1 MSENEEIMNETE
13 NETMAAE
20 VEAVETVET
29 EATEVEAADEVS
41 AEEEAEVV
49 EAAVDYDDEELMDK
63 MQKAARLLRSRR
75 FAISKEEEAK
85 AERMANIERAIKLL
99 DLKPKMEQKEMSDL
113 LGMRLRELDGLM
125 AEAEAADLVGRIDNA
140 EGDMRKIVVFAAE
153 DAAEGLVELANKK
166 EKLLPELS
174 YEEATELMAALDKVI
189 APLVAMGLDEDRGP
203 RGGRDDRGGRGGDRG
218 GRGGFGD
225 RGGRGGDRGGRGGRG
240 GFGDR
245 GGDRGGRGGFGG
257 NRGGYGD
264 RGGNRGG
271 FGGNRGGDRGG
282 RGGDRG
288 GRNGGGFR
296 GNRFYLRHFTKRRNG
311 PTLQAR
317 QSGNLPFNFGG
328 MTIRS
333 MPPLFKAPFSRVRV
347 FAVVAKTSALP

>member
-20 VEAVETVET
+20 VETVETVET
-29 EATEVEAADEVS
+29 ETAEVEAADEVS

-85 AERMANIERAIKLL
+85 VERMANIERAIKLL

-125 AEAEAADLVGRIDNA
+125 AEAEAADLVGRIDDA

-218 GRGGFGD
+218 GRGGFG
-225 RGGRGGDRGGRGGRG
+225 
-240 GFGDR
+240 
-245 GGDRGGRGGFGG
+245 G

-271 FGGNRGGDRGG
+271 FGGNRGNDRGG

-296 GNRFYLRHFTKRRNG
+296 GNRF
-311 PTLQAR
+311 
-317 QSGNLPFNFGG
+317 
-328 MTIRS
+328 
-333 MPPLFKAPFSRVRV
+333 
-347 FAVVAKTSALP
+347 

>member
-29 EATEVEAADEVS
+29 EAAEVEAADEVS
-41 AEEEAEVV
+41 AEEAEVV
-49 EAAVDYDDEELMDK
+49 EAAADYDDEELMDK

-125 AEAEAADLVGRIDNA
+125 AEAEAADLVGRIDDA

-153 DAAEGLVELANKK
+153 DAAEGLTELANKK

-203 RGGRDDRGGRGGDRG
+203 RGGRGGDRG
-218 GRGGFGD
+218 GRGGD
-225 RGGRGGDRGGRGGRG
+225 RGGRG

-271 FGGNRGGDRGG
+271 FGGNRGNDRGG

-296 GNRFYLRHFTKRRNG
+296 GNRF
-311 PTLQAR
+311 
-317 QSGNLPFNFGG
+317 
-328 MTIRS
+328 
-333 MPPLFKAPFSRVRV
+333 
-347 FAVVAKTSALP
+347 

>member
-13 NETMAAE
+13 NKTMAAE

-29 EATEVEAADEVS
+29 EAAEVEAADEVS
-41 AEEEAEVV
+41 AEEAEVV
-49 EAAVDYDDEELMDK
+49 EAAADYDDEELMDK

-125 AEAEAADLVGRIDNA
+125 AEAEAADLVGRIDDA

-203 RGGRDDRGGRGGDRG
+203 RGGRDDRGGRGG
-218 GRGGFGD
+218 
-225 RGGRGGDRGGRGGRG
+225 RGGDRGGRG

-271 FGGNRGGDRGG
+271 FGGNRGNDRGG

-296 GNRFYLRHFTKRRNG
+296 GNRF
-311 PTLQAR
+311 
-317 QSGNLPFNFGG
+317 
-328 MTIRS
+328 
-333 MPPLFKAPFSRVRV
+333 
-347 FAVVAKTSALP
+347 

>member
-29 EATEVEAADEVS
+29 EAAEVEAADEVS
-41 AEEEAEVV
+41 AEEAEVV
-49 EAAVDYDDEELMDK
+49 EAAADYDDEELMDK

-125 AEAEAADLVGRIDNA
+125 AEAEAADLVGRIDDA

-203 RGGRDDRGGRGGDRG
+203 RGGRDDRGGRGG
-218 GRGGFGD
+218 
-225 RGGRGGDRGGRGGRG
+225 RGGDRGGRG

-271 FGGNRGGDRGG
+271 FGGNRGNDRGG

-296 GNRFYLRHFTKRRNG
+296 GNRF
-311 PTLQAR
+311 
-317 QSGNLPFNFGG
+317 
-328 MTIRS
+328 
-333 MPPLFKAPFSRVRV
+333 
-347 FAVVAKTSALP
+347 

>member
-29 EATEVEAADEVS
+29 EAAEVEAADEVS

-49 EAAVDYDDEELMDK
+49 EAAADYDDEELMDK

-125 AEAEAADLVGRIDNA
+125 AEAEAADLVGRIDDA

-174 YEEATELMAALDKVI
+174 CEEATELMAALDKVI

-203 RGGRDDRGGRGGDRG
+203 RGGRDDRGPRGPRDDRGGRGGDRG

-225 RGGRGGDRGGRGGRG
+225 RGGRGGDRGPRGPRDDRGGRGGNRGGRG
-240 GFGDR
+240 GFGGR

-264 RGGNRGG
+264 RGG
-271 FGGNRGGDRGG
+271 
-282 RGGDRG
+282 
-288 GRNGGGFR
+288 RNGGGFR
-296 GNRFYLRHFTKRRNG
+296 GNRF
-311 PTLQAR
+311 
-317 QSGNLPFNFGG
+317 
-328 MTIRS
+328 
-333 MPPLFKAPFSRVRV
+333 
-347 FAVVAKTSALP
+347 

>member
-29 EATEVEAADEVS
+29 EAAEVEAADEVS

-49 EAAVDYDDEELMDK
+49 EAAADYDDEELMDK

-125 AEAEAADLVGRIDNA
+125 AEAEAADLVGRIDDA

-203 RGGRDDRGGRGGDRG
+203 RGGRDDRGPRGPRDDRGGRG

-225 RGGRGGDRGGRGGRG
+225 RGGRGGDRGPRGPRDDRGGRGGDRGGRG
-240 GFGDR
+240 GFGGR

-271 FGGNRGGDRGG
+271 FGGNRGNDRGG

-296 GNRFYLRHFTKRRNG
+296 GNRF
-311 PTLQAR
+311 
-317 QSGNLPFNFGG
+317 
-328 MTIRS
+328 
-333 MPPLFKAPFSRVRV
+333 
-347 FAVVAKTSALP
+347 

>member
-20 VEAVETVET
+20 VEA
-29 EATEVEAADEVS
+29 ADEVS
-41 AEEEAEVV
+41 AEEEAEAVK
-49 EAAVDYDDEELMDK
+49 AAADYDDEELMDK

-125 AEAEAADLVGRIDNA
+125 AEAEAADLVGRIDDA

-153 DAAEGLVELANKK
+153 DAAEGLTELANKK

-218 GRGGFGD
+218 GRGGD
-225 RGGRGGDRGGRGGRG
+225 RGGRGG
-240 GFGDR
+240 F
-245 GGDRGGRGGFGG
+245 GDRGGRGGFGG

-271 FGGNRGGDRGG
+271 FGGNRGNDRGG

-296 GNRFYLRHFTKRRNG
+296 GNRF
-311 PTLQAR
+311 
-317 QSGNLPFNFGG
+317 
-328 MTIRS
+328 
-333 MPPLFKAPFSRVRV
+333 
-347 FAVVAKTSALP
+347 

>member
-29 EATEVEAADEVS
+29 EAAEVEAADEVS

-113 LGMRLRELDGLM
+113 LGMRLRELDALM
-125 AEAEAADLVGRIDNA
+125 AEAEAADLVGRIDDA

-225 RGGRGGDRGGRGGRG
+225 RGGRGGDRGGRGGFGDRGGRDDRGGRGGDRGGRG

-271 FGGNRGGDRGG
+271 FGGNRGNDRGG

-296 GNRFYLRHFTKRRNG
+296 GNRF
-311 PTLQAR
+311 
-317 QSGNLPFNFGG
+317 
-328 MTIRS
+328 
-333 MPPLFKAPFSRVRV
+333 
-347 FAVVAKTSALP
+347 

>member
-29 EATEVEAADEVS
+29 EAAEVEAADEVS

-125 AEAEAADLVGRIDNA
+125 AEAEAADLVGRIDDA
-140 EGDMRKIVVFAAE
+140 EHDVEFQCQDDFVALGAGHDVLILVKAQKRQHKGQQQQAKRLDPVKSCVILQ
-153 DAAEGLVELANKK
+153 LVEHVIRDKPCQHNADARGHKIG
-166 EKLLPELS
+166 EKHIRVLQFFTF
-174 YEEATELMAALDKVI
+174 ARHI
-189 APLVAMGLDEDRGP
+189 GED
-203 RGGRDDRGGRGGDRG
+203 
-218 GRGGFGD
+218 
-225 RGGRGGDRGGRGGRG
+225 
-240 GFGDR
+240 
-245 GGDRGGRGGFGG
+245 
-257 NRGGYGD
+257 
-264 RGGNRGG
+264 
-271 FGGNRGGDRGG
+271 
-282 RGGDRG
+282 
-288 GRNGGGFR
+288 
-296 GNRFYLRHFTKRRNG
+296 
-311 PTLQAR
+311 
-317 QSGNLPFNFGG
+317 S
-328 MTIRS
+328 
-333 MPPLFKAPFSRVRV
+333 SRI
-347 FAVVAKTSALP
+347 

>member
-29 EATEVEAADEVS
+29 EAAEVEAADEVS
-41 AEEEAEVV
+41 AEEVAEVV
-49 EAAVDYDDEELMDK
+49 EAAADYDDEELMDK

-125 AEAEAADLVGRIDNA
+125 AEAEAADLVGRIDDA

-203 RGGRDDRGGRGGDRG
+203 RGGRGGDRG
-218 GRGGFGD
+218 GRGGD
-225 RGGRGGDRGGRGGRG
+225 RGGRG

-271 FGGNRGGDRGG
+271 FGGNRGNDRGG

-296 GNRFYLRHFTKRRNG
+296 GNRF
-311 PTLQAR
+311 
-317 QSGNLPFNFGG
+317 
-328 MTIRS
+328 
-333 MPPLFKAPFSRVRV
+333 
-347 FAVVAKTSALP
+347 

>member
-29 EATEVEAADEVS
+29 EAAEVEAADEVS
-41 AEEEAEVV
+41 AEEAEVV

-125 AEAEAADLVGRIDNA
+125 AEAEAADLVGRIDDA

-203 RGGRDDRGGRGGDRG
+203 RGGRDDRGPRGPRG
-218 GRGGFGD
+218 GRDD
-225 RGGRGGDRGGRGGRG
+225 RGGRGGDRGDRGGRG
-240 GFGDR
+240 GF
-245 GGDRGGRGGFGG
+245 GDRGGRGGFGG

-271 FGGNRGGDRGG
+271 FGGNRGNDRGG

-296 GNRFYLRHFTKRRNG
+296 GNRF
-311 PTLQAR
+311 
-317 QSGNLPFNFGG
+317 
-328 MTIRS
+328 
-333 MPPLFKAPFSRVRV
+333 
-347 FAVVAKTSALP
+347 

>member
-29 EATEVEAADEVS
+29 EAAEVEAADEVS

-113 LGMRLRELDGLM
+113 LGMRLRELDALM
-125 AEAEAADLVGRIDNA
+125 AEAEAADLVGRIDDA

-166 EKLLPELS
+166 EKLLPEFS

-203 RGGRDDRGGRGGDRG
+203 RGGRDDRGPRGPRDDRGGRGGDRG

-225 RGGRGGDRGGRGGRG
+225 RGGRGSDRGPRGPRDDRGGRGGDRGGRGGFG
-240 GFGDR
+240 GR

-264 RGGNRGG
+264 RGG
-271 FGGNRGGDRGG
+271 
-282 RGGDRG
+282 
-288 GRNGGGFR
+288 RNGGGFR
-296 GNRFYLRHFTKRRNG
+296 GNRF
-311 PTLQAR
+311 
-317 QSGNLPFNFGG
+317 
-328 MTIRS
+328 
-333 MPPLFKAPFSRVRV
+333 
-347 FAVVAKTSALP
+347 

>member
-29 EATEVEAADEVS
+29 EAAEVEAADEVS
-41 AEEEAEVV
+41 AEEAEVV
-49 EAAVDYDDEELMDK
+49 EAAADYDDEELMDK

-125 AEAEAADLVGRIDNA
+125 AEAEAADLVGRIDDA

-225 RGGRGGDRGGRGGRG
+225 RGG
-240 GFGDR
+240 
-245 GGDRGGRGGFGG
+245 DRGGRGGFGG

-271 FGGNRGGDRGG
+271 FGGNRGNDRGG

-296 GNRFYLRHFTKRRNG
+296 GNRF
-311 PTLQAR
+311 
-317 QSGNLPFNFGG
+317 
-328 MTIRS
+328 
-333 MPPLFKAPFSRVRV
+333 
-347 FAVVAKTSALP
+347 

>member
-29 EATEVEAADEVS
+29 EAAEVEAADEVS
-41 AEEEAEVV
+41 AEEAEVV

-125 AEAEAADLVGRIDNA
+125 AEAEAADLVGRIDDA

-203 RGGRDDRGGRGGDRG
+203 RGGRGGDRG
-218 GRGGFGD
+218 GRGGD
-225 RGGRGGDRGGRGGRG
+225 RGGRG

-271 FGGNRGGDRGG
+271 FGGNRGNDRGG

-296 GNRFYLRHFTKRRNG
+296 GNRF
-311 PTLQAR
+311 
-317 QSGNLPFNFGG
+317 
-328 MTIRS
+328 
-333 MPPLFKAPFSRVRV
+333 
-347 FAVVAKTSALP
+347 

>member
-29 EATEVEAADEVS
+29 EAAEVEAADEVS

-125 AEAEAADLVGRIDNA
+125 AEAEAADLVGRIDDA

-203 RGGRDDRGGRGGDRG
+203 RGGRDDRGPRGPRGPRDDRG
-218 GRGGFGD
+218 PRGPRDD

-240 GFGDR
+240 GF
-245 GGDRGGRGGFGG
+245 GDRGGRGGFGG

-271 FGGNRGGDRGG
+271 FGGNRGNDRGG

-296 GNRFYLRHFTKRRNG
+296 GNRF
-311 PTLQAR
+311 
-317 QSGNLPFNFGG
+317 
-328 MTIRS
+328 
-333 MPPLFKAPFSRVRV
+333 
-347 FAVVAKTSALP
+347 

>member
-29 EATEVEAADEVS
+29 EAAEVEAADEVS

-125 AEAEAADLVGRIDNA
+125 AEAEAADLVGRIDDA

-153 DAAEGLVELANKK
+153 DAADPRRQQFLRLRLHFDERFGGQ
-166 EKLLPELS
+166 LLRQKPEQKRQARLI
-174 YEEATELMAALDKVI
+174 EIVKN
-189 APLVAMGLDEDRGP
+189 
-203 RGGRDDRGGRGGDRG
+203 GGDVG
-218 GRGGFGD
+218 GIHGAEDVAQRMILLLIEQHGQGFLQGKIVFCHVLFLLKLMN
-225 RGGRGGDRGGRGGRG
+225 RKVKTQRRHINRRMTGAASTGRTKAAGARAD
-240 GFGDR
+240 FG
-245 GGDRGGRGGFGG
+245 
-257 NRGGYGD
+257 
-264 RGGNRGG
+264 
-271 FGGNRGGDRGG
+271 
-282 RGGDRG
+282 
-288 GRNGGGFR
+288 
-296 GNRFYLRHFTKRRNG
+296 LRMCRYYFLRPFCFPPFLVRYVAAWCCFASRPNIYFMKLPGVCQSKTQEKSLK
-311 PTLQAR
+311 TAR
-317 QSGNLPFNFGG
+317 MKEAVG
-328 MTIRS
+328 I
-333 MPPLFKAPFSRVRV
+333 RVRMC
-347 FAVVAKTSALP
+347 

>member
-13 NETMAAE
+13 NETVAAE

-29 EATEVEAADEVS
+29 EAA
-41 AEEEAEVV
+41 

-125 AEAEAADLVGRIDNA
+125 AEAEAADLVGRIDDA

-218 GRGGFGD
+218 GRGGFG
-225 RGGRGGDRGGRGGRG
+225 
-240 GFGDR
+240 
-245 GGDRGGRGGFGG
+245 G

-271 FGGNRGGDRGG
+271 FGGNRGNDRGG

-296 GNRFYLRHFTKRRNG
+296 GNRF
-311 PTLQAR
+311 
-317 QSGNLPFNFGG
+317 
-328 MTIRS
+328 
-333 MPPLFKAPFSRVRV
+333 
-347 FAVVAKTSALP
+347 

>member
-13 NETMAAE
+13 NETVAAE

-29 EATEVEAADEVS
+29 EAAEVEAADEVS
-41 AEEEAEVV
+41 AEEAEVV
-49 EAAVDYDDEELMDK
+49 EAAADYDDEELMDK

-125 AEAEAADLVGRIDNA
+125 AEAEAADLVGRIDDA

-203 RGGRDDRGGRGGDRG
+203 RGGRDDRGPRGPRGPRDDRGPRGGRGGDRG

-225 RGGRGGDRGGRGGRG
+225 RGGRGGDRGGRGGDRGGRG

-271 FGGNRGGDRGG
+271 FGGNRGNDRGG

-296 GNRFYLRHFTKRRNG
+296 GNRF
-311 PTLQAR
+311 
-317 QSGNLPFNFGG
+317 
-328 MTIRS
+328 
-333 MPPLFKAPFSRVRV
+333 
-347 FAVVAKTSALP
+347 

>member
-13 NETMAAE
+13 NETVAAE

-29 EATEVEAADEVS
+29 EAAEVEVADEVS

-125 AEAEAADLVGRIDNA
+125 AEAEAADLVGRIDDA
-140 EGDMRKIVVFAAE
+140 EGDI
-153 DAAEGLVELANKK
+153 
-166 EKLLPELS
+166 S

-225 RGGRGGDRGGRGGRG
+225 RGGRGGDRGGRGGDRGGRG

-271 FGGNRGGDRGG
+271 FGGNRGNDRGG

-296 GNRFYLRHFTKRRNG
+296 GNRF
-311 PTLQAR
+311 
-317 QSGNLPFNFGG
+317 
-328 MTIRS
+328 
-333 MPPLFKAPFSRVRV
+333 
-347 FAVVAKTSALP
+347 

>member
-29 EATEVEAADEVS
+29 EAAEVEAADEVS

-125 AEAEAADLVGRIDNA
+125 AEAEAADLVGRHRRRRGRYAQDRRLRCR
-140 EGDMRKIVVFAAE
+140 GCR
-153 DAAEGLVELANKK
+153 
-166 EKLLPELS
+166 
-174 YEEATELMAALDKVI
+174 
-189 APLVAMGLDEDRGP
+189 RGP
-203 RGGRDDRGGRGGDRG
+203 GRACQQEGEAPARAFLRGGHRADGR
-218 GRGGFGD
+218 
-225 RGGRGGDRGGRGGRG
+225 
-240 GFGDR
+240 
-245 GGDRGGRGGFGG
+245 
-257 NRGGYGD
+257 
-264 RGGNRGG
+264 
-271 FGGNRGGDRGG
+271 
-282 RGGDRG
+282 
-288 GRNGGGFR
+288 
-296 GNRFYLRHFTKRRNG
+296 
-311 PTLQAR
+311 
-317 QSGNLPFNFGG
+317 
-328 MTIRS
+328 
-333 MPPLFKAPFSRVRV
+333 SR
-347 FAVVAKTSALP
+347 

>member
-29 EATEVEAADEVS
+29 EAAEVEAADEVS
-41 AEEEAEVV
+41 AEEAEVV
-49 EAAVDYDDEELMDK
+49 EAAADYDDEELMDK

-125 AEAEAADLVGRIDNA
+125 AEAEAADLVGRIDDA

-203 RGGRDDRGGRGGDRG
+203 RGGRDERGGRGGDRGGRGGDRG
-218 GRGGFGD
+218 GRGGF
-225 RGGRGGDRGGRGGRG
+225 
-240 GFGDR
+240 
-245 GGDRGGRGGFGG
+245 GDRGGRGGFGG

-271 FGGNRGGDRGG
+271 FGGNRGNDRGG

-296 GNRFYLRHFTKRRNG
+296 GNRF
-311 PTLQAR
+311 
-317 QSGNLPFNFGG
+317 
-328 MTIRS
+328 
-333 MPPLFKAPFSRVRV
+333 
-347 FAVVAKTSALP
+347 